1 MIRSMTGF
9 GKSDV
14 LCGDKKFTIEIR
26 SLNSKQLDLSVRLPN
41 ELKPIEFEI
50 RTLISQTVLRGKADF
65 FASSET
71 LQNKSVMQMDIEV
84 IKAYQKQLEEL
95 SDMTAIRL
103 PENML
108 GLISKFPGVFTN
120 AEETLP
126 EDNIKQL
133 LLTIQEVLKQ
143 FDEFRLQEGKILK
156 AEILNRIA
164 VIINLLDQVEPF
176 EIQRLDTVKNRM
188 QKNFSELNESIKFDE
203 NRFEQELIYYIEK
216 LDITEEKVRL
226 RQHCNYFS
234 ETIDE
239 ENSGKKLGF
248 ITQEIGREINTL
260 GSKANDANIQR
271 LVVQMKDELEK
282 VKEQLFNIL

>member
-1 MIRSMTGF
+1 MTGY
-9 GKSDV
+9 GKTEV
-14 LCGDKKFTIEIR
+14 LCGEKKFTIEIR
-26 SLNSKQLDLSVRLPN
+26 SLNSKQLDLSLRLPN

-50 RTLISQTVLRGKADF
+50 RTLISQTILRGKADLF
-65 FASSET
+65 VSSET
-71 LQNKSVMQMDIEV
+71 IQNKSVMQMDLEV
-84 IKAYQKQLEEL
+84 IKAYQKQLENL
-95 SDMTAIRL
+95 SDMTSIRL
-103 PENML
+103 PDNML
-108 GLISKFPGVFTN
+108 GLITKFPGVFTN
-120 AEETLP
+120 MEESLP
-126 EDNIKQL
+126 EDNIKL
-133 LLTIQEVLKQ
+133 LMKSIQEVLKQ
-143 FDEFRLQEGKILK
+143 FDEFRMQEGQVLK
-156 AEILNRIA
+156 TEILNRIA
-164 VIINLLDQVEPF
+164 IILNLLEQVEPY
-176 EIQRLDTVKNRM
+176 EIQRLDTVKNRLI
-188 QKNFSELNESIKFDE
+188 KNFSELNESGKFDE

-226 RQHCNYFS
+226 KQHCNYFS

>member
-1 MIRSMTGF
+1 MIRSMTGY
-9 GKSDV
+9 GKTEV
-14 LCGDKKFTIEIR
+14 LCGEKKFTIEIR
-26 SLNSKQLDLSVRLPN
+26 SLNSKQLDLSLRLPN

-50 RTLISQTVLRGKADF
+50 RTLISQTILRGKADLF
-65 FASSET
+65 VSSET
-71 LQNKSVMQMDIEV
+71 IQNKSVMQMDLEV
-84 IKAYQKQLEEL
+84 IKAYQKQLENL
-95 SDMTAIRL
+95 SDMTSIRL
-103 PENML
+103 PDNML
-108 GLISKFPGVFTN
+108 GLITKFPGVFTN
-120 AEETLP
+120 MEESLP
-126 EDNIKQL
+126 EDNIKL
-133 LLTIQEVLKQ
+133 LMKSIQEVLKQ
-143 FDEFRLQEGKILK
+143 FDEFRMQEGQVLK
-156 AEILNRIA
+156 TEILNRIA
-164 VIINLLDQVEPF
+164 IILNLLEQVEPY
-176 EIQRLDTVKNRM
+176 EIQRLDTVKNRLI
-188 QKNFSELNESIKFDE
+188 KNFSELNESGKFDE

-226 RQHCNYFS
+226 KQHCNYFS

>member
-1 MIRSMTGF
+1 MTGY
-9 GKSDV
+9 GKTEV
-14 LCGDKKFTIEIR
+14 LCGEKKFTIEIR
-26 SLNSKQLDLSVRLPN
+26 SLNSKQLDLSLRLPN

-50 RTLISQTVLRGKADF
+50 RTLISQTILRGKADLF
-65 FASSET
+65 VSSET
-71 LQNKSVMQMDIEV
+71 IQNKSVMQMDLEV
-84 IKAYQKQLEEL
+84 IKAYQKQLENL
-95 SDMTAIRL
+95 SDMTSIRL

-108 GLISKFPGVFTN
+108 GLITKFPGVFTN
-120 AEETLP
+120 MEETLP
-126 EDNIKQL
+126 EDNIKL
-133 LLTIQEVLKQ
+133 LMKSIQEVLKQ
-143 FDEFRLQEGKILK
+143 FDEFRMQEGQVLK
-156 AEILNRIA
+156 TEILNRIA
-164 VIINLLDQVEPF
+164 IILNLLEQVEPY
-176 EIQRLDTVKNRM
+176 EVQRLDTVKNRLI
-188 QKNFSELNESIKFDE
+188 KNFSELNELGKFDE

-226 RQHCNYFS
+226 KQHCNYFS

-260 GSKANDANIQR
+260 GSKANDAYIQR

>member
-1 MIRSMTGF
+1 MIRSMTGY
-9 GKSDV
+9 GKTEV
-14 LCGDKKFTIEIR
+14 LCGEKKFTIEIR
-26 SLNSKQLDLSVRLPN
+26 SLNSKQLDLSLRLPN

-50 RTLISQTVLRGKADF
+50 RTLISQTILRGKADLF
-65 FASSET
+65 VSSET
-71 LQNKSVMQMDIEV
+71 IQNKSVMQMDLEV
-84 IKAYQKQLEEL
+84 IKAYQKQLENL
-95 SDMTAIRL
+95 SDMTSIRL

-108 GLISKFPGVFTN
+108 GLITKFPGVFTN
-120 AEETLP
+120 MEETLP
-126 EDNIKQL
+126 EDNIKL
-133 LLTIQEVLKQ
+133 LMKSIQEVLKQ
-143 FDEFRLQEGKILK
+143 FDEFRMQEGQVLK
-156 AEILNRIA
+156 TEILNRIA
-164 VIINLLDQVEPF
+164 IILNLLEQVEPY
-176 EIQRLDTVKNRM
+176 EVQRLDTVKNRLI
-188 QKNFSELNESIKFDE
+188 KNFSELNELGKFDE

-226 RQHCNYFS
+226 KQHCNYFS

-260 GSKANDANIQR
+260 GSKANDAYIQR

>member
-1 MIRSMTGF
+1 MIRSMTGY
-9 GKSDV
+9 GKNEV

-26 SLNSKQLDLSVRLPN
+26 SLNSKQLDLSLRLPN
-41 ELKPIEFEI
+41 ELKPFEFEI
-50 RTLISQTVLRGKADF
+50 RTLISQTILRGKADLYV
-65 FASSET
+65 SSESI
-71 LQNKSVMQMDIEV
+71 QNKAVMQMDPEV
-84 IKAYQKQLEEL
+84 IKAYQKQLENL
-95 SDMTAIRL
+95 SDTTSIKL

-108 GLISKFPGVFTN
+108 GLITKFPGVFTN
-120 AEETLP
+120 MEETLP
-126 EDNIKQL
+126 EENIKL
-133 LLTIQEVLKQ
+133 LMNSIQEVLKA
-143 FDEFRLQEGKILK
+143 FDDFRLQEGQVLK
-156 AEILNRIA
+156 TEILNRIS
-164 VIINLLDQVEPF
+164 IIMNLLELVEPF
-176 EIQRLDTVKNRM
+176 EVQRLDTVKNRLL
-188 QKNFSELNESIKFDE
+188 KNFSDLNETGKFDG

-226 RQHCNYFS
+226 KQHCNYFS

-260 GSKANDANIQR
+260 GSKANEANIQR